1 MKTPAII
8 RETIPSDRAK
18 IKEIIDLCFP
28 RFYRFFATHSFDTE
42 GKVLVAE
49 LEGLLVGFAKL
60 TEFHVGDVKYGCIL
74 WLATHPSFRRKG
86 FAATLIKA
94 GTQHL
99 KGDGAEA
106 VFASVSRRN
115 KASLTVFHK
124 EGFAQMDFLDSLQ
137 LFSWGILEFYRAI
150 WYAPSEFVLM
160 HC

>member
-8 RETIPSDRAK
+8 RETIPSDKAK

-28 RFYRFFATHSFDTE
+28 RFYRFFANHSLNSD

-49 LEGLLVGFAKL
+49 IEGSLIGFAKL
-60 TEFHVGDVKYGCIL
+60 TEFHVGGVKYGCIL

-115 KASLTVFHK
+115 KAFLTVFHK
-124 EGFAQMDFLDSLQ
+124 EGFAQMDFLGSLQ
-137 LFSWGILEFYRAI
+137 LFGRGILEFYRAI
-150 WYAPSEFVLM
+150 WFAPSEFVLM
-160 HC
+160 H